1 MIRICKTGGRACSK
15 GIGTENIVWVKPAMG
30 GEDFSYYLQ
39 KVPGAFFRLG
49 NRNEAKGT
57 VHPYHRAFLMSMR
70 ISCPWVWRCL

>member
-1 MIRICKTGGRACSK
+1 
-15 GIGTENIVWVKPAMG
+15 MG

-57 VHPYHRAFLMSMR
+57 IHPYHSSLFDVDEDILPLGVEMFVRVIDEYLG
-70 ISCPWVWRCL
+70 LGLH